1 MRQRL
6 DDSIP
11 LTKKVEIEDRKL
23 AILTARR
30 YALSGADN
38 FCEAK
43 TLRLLAYAVSN
54 SDKQA
59 LLPLQ
64 PAVNIKM
71 NVQAWAQAYHLVVSY
86 LKSHKMEQTLRTVL
100 TEYPKVQ
107 QPRIRNKITPK
118 LVEKYFTNI
127 FLMKPI
133 VRDRTFDQKVEEFME
148 DLKIEDVYQESP
160 IKVRGWLLKKKD
172 TATVA
177 TTTDTKL

>member
-6 DDSIP
+6 DDTIP

-43 TLRLLAYAVSN
+43 TLRLLAYAVSE
-54 SDKQA
+54 SDKQE
-59 LLPLQ
+59 LQPLQ
-64 PAVNIKM
+64 SSVNIKM
-71 NVQAWAQAYHLVVSY
+71 NITAWAQAYHLVISY
-86 LKSHKMEQTLRTVL
+86 LKSHKMEQTIRTVR
-100 TEYPKVQ
+100 TEYPKVA
-107 QPRIRNKITPK
+107 QPRVRNKITPK

-160 IKVRGWLLKKKD
+160 IKVRGWLLKKKKD
-172 TATVA
+172 TVTSA
-177 TTTDTKL
+177 TTDTKL